1 MHTFRFFHSDKN
13 TGNQI
18 FSKIISFDTFRKL
31 RLAVEEGKHC
41 KYATDPNCEHN
52 DAWFDSLFMT
62 TSVDALIFSGTTP
75 GCLRYAYDKQKYTWV
90 PLFPPQIDKDTDT
103 EKGFAAYGYK
113 NATAKNEYY
122 EFETGADDKMEDYY
136 NVKRYGPKNGTLYD
150 DLTRTSWW
158 EENGG
163 YPNGSNICNQLK
175 GNPGYKRSAN
185 FHIGQY

>member
-1 MHTFRFFHSDKN
+1 
-13 TGNQI
+13 
-18 FSKIISFDTFRKL
+18 
-31 RLAVEEGKHC
+31 
-41 KYATDPNCEHN
+41 
-52 DAWFDSLFMT
+52 MT

-75 GCLRYAYDKQKYTWV
+75 GCLRYAYDKQKATWV
-90 PLFPPQIDKDTDT
+90 ELFPPQIDRDD

-113 NATAKNEYY
+113 NGTAMDEYY

-150 DLTRTSWW
+150 DLTPARWW

-175 GNPGYKRSAN
+175 GNPGYNCDQLIFISGNTTIIHLINGILVFTYLNSRN
-185 FHIGQY
+185 